1 RWLDTVAG
9 LLDHV
14 NRCDGLLTMST
25 PARWRQPSIRIVY
38 DLIADACTD
47 PDGIAV
53 HLSTD
58 ASGSE
63 ICSRRYF
70 NPRDL
75 QFITA
80 GGRITAEPDLGNLV
94 RGLVRDL
101 EIEINNLYREFAG

>member
-47 PDGIAV
+47 PDGATYRAESGATRNTRSSGDATSRPGINHHTCSNATC
-53 HLSTD
+53 STAKAPSAECVQVEWD
-58 ASGSE
+58 V
-63 ICSRRYF
+63 
-70 NPRDL
+70 
-75 QFITA
+75 TA
-80 GGRITAEPDLGNLV
+80 KN
-94 RGLVRDL
+94 
-101 EIEINNLYREFAG
+101 Y